1 MAKKISDATNRKK
14 ASLSEGFLDGEEEVT
29 TTAEDVQ
36 PDEAASEDEGEPAP
50 EGDGEEGDISDEG
63 DPDGDG
69 EEGDGEASD
78 EEAGVEKDPEE
89 QEQDLQ
95 DTMQTLITAVQAL
108 TDQISKQNGGDEEGG
123 DEGGEGEGDDEFAG
137 DDDAEFS
144 DEGGEEGGEGEG
156 EGEGEDDSDA
166 EFEGD
171 DEGEGEDDSD
181 AEFEGGDETKSEA
194 YNYFAKFGM
203 PLNENSGYLMGKII
217 NGRFDKLEP
226 FVMAIVEQKIH
237 DRIEGAKKEFR
248 TEAYNAKYGKDP
260 E

>member
-1 MAKKISDATNRKK
+1 
-14 ASLSEGFLDGEEEVT
+14 
-29 TTAEDVQ
+29 
-36 PDEAASEDEGEPAP
+36 
-50 EGDGEEGDISDEG
+50 
-63 DPDGDG
+63 
-69 EEGDGEASD
+69 
-78 EEAGVEKDPEE
+78 
-89 QEQDLQ
+89 
-95 DTMQTLITAVQAL
+95 MQTLITAVQAL
-108 TDQISKQNGGDEEGG
+108 TDRIAKQNEGGG
-123 DEGGEGEGDDEFAG
+123 DEGGEG
-137 DDDAEFS
+137 DDAEFSDDGDIEFS
-144 DEGGEEGGEGEG
+144 DEGGEEGGEG

-171 DEGEGEDDSD
+171 DEGEDDSD